1 MKLDGRLKLIV
12 ESIPQCS
19 ILADIGTDH
28 AYIPIHAVRQG
39 RCTRAVAADLRS
51 GPIRMAQANIGRHG
65 LQDVI
70 ETRLGDG
77 LEPIDIEECDVIVIA
92 GMGGPLIRRILSD
105 APEKAQRARKLLLQ
119 ANNAVDA
126 LRRWLYQ
133 NGFEIINERLAEDSG
148 KLYCLIEAVWTGTP
162 ISRDD
167 FACYIGEKVFI
178 GNDPLLERYLEKKLG
193 ELNTIISGRARSDP
207 SKLRRIEEDTSM
219 DTETCI
225 RIRDRLVK
233 YLEERRSGGRLD
245 YD

>member
-39 RCTRAVAADLRS
+39 RCERAVAADLRK
-51 GPIRMAQANIGRHG
+51 GPIRMAQANITRLG

-77 LEPIDIEECDVIVIA
+77 LEPVGVGECDVIVIA
-92 GMGGPLIRRILSD
+92 GMGGPLIKRILSD
-105 APEKAQRARKLLLQ
+105 SLEKAQKARKLLLQ

-133 NGFEIINERLAEDSG
+133 NGFEISSEKLAEDSG
-148 KLYCLIEAVWTGTP
+148 KLYCLIEAVWTGKSIFP
-162 ISRDD
+162 GD

-178 GNDPLLERYLEKKLG
+178 GNDTLLESYLSKKLS
-193 ELNTIISGRARSDP
+193 ELNTIITGRARSDP
-207 SKLRRIEEDTSM
+207 NKLRRIEEETSM
-219 DTETCI
+219 DTETCTM
-225 RIRDRLVK
+225 IRDRLVK
-233 YLEERRSGGRLD
+233 HLEDRKSGRD
-245 YD
+245 TQP